1 MTAPVSH
8 SVVSGVSA
16 ISESQQ
22 IINVEASKS
31 KIVGDIMKQINRR
44 ELIKTT
50 AAGVGVALGTGAAG
64 GSDTVTS
71 ADPVG
76 PTQEVVSTFTAT
88 ATTANL
94 AIDVDDPT
102 DEDNWTTLD
111 IGAPLVELSGDE
123 TEGIPNPEI
132 SSDGTLMATSDQ
144 VTIPDLI
151 DVLLGLDPK
160 ETIVDALEALDIQE
174 DIIDALD
181 LQDDVVNP
189 LIDFINQLELD
200 ETQAEAIGQLVA
212 VLDEEFNFIPSE
224 ISDIFGVSQFVQNL
238 LLNPGSEIFGIPFLL
253 TILGIN
259 DMQDLVDAIIGSIDG
274 VSTIPELK
282 TFLIDQVQAL
292 DLAGVLAPVSLETE
306 ASIEGLADPDVDGVD
321 LLMEFPL
328 TTVTVTPVLDVA
340 GAPDDP
346 PPVDFDL
353 DIELTTGESGD
364 LTGTFTESDTPDT
377 ATATVVDN
385 QFTADITE
393 FDLVGLVDSLD
404 LVSLLEFIFA
414 QLQIDPSDY
423 PDFTIPEF
431 VDDADIV
438 SIVENAELLQLI
450 DGLIT
455 DEPGRHVIAADLDL
469 TFDDLQAVFE
479 DVDVG
484 PDAVPG
490 GDGPPT
496 DPDGNGVYEDVDG
509 DEKQTIFD
517 VQALFGGLDSEE
529 VQSNP
534 EAFNFNGDESPEK
547 VTIFDVQALFEK
559 LS

>member
-1 MTAPVSH
+1 M
-8 SVVSGVSA
+8 
-16 ISESQQ
+16 
-22 IINVEASKS
+22 
-31 KIVGDIMKQINRR
+31 
-44 ELIKTT
+44 
-50 AAGVGVALGTGAAG
+50 
-64 GSDTVTS
+64 
-71 ADPVG
+71 
-76 PTQEVVSTFTAT
+76 STFTAT

-111 IGAPLVELSGDE
+111 IDAPLVELSGDE
-123 TEGIPNPEI
+123 TEGIPDPEI
-132 SSDGTLMATSDQ
+132 HTDGTLIATSDQ
-144 VTIPDLI
+144 VKIPDLI
-151 DVLLGLDPK
+151 DVILGLDPK
-160 ETIVDALEALDIQE
+160 GTIVDALEALDIQE

-181 LQDDVVNP
+181 LQADVVNP

-212 VLDEEFNFIPSE
+212 VLDEEFDFIPPE
-224 ISDIFGVSQFVQNL
+224 ISDIFGVSQFVQSL
-238 LLNPGSEIFGIPFLL
+238 LLNPGSEIPLLL
-253 TILGIN
+253 TLLGIN

-274 VSTIPELK
+274 VGTIPELK

-328 TTVTVTPVLDVA
+328 TTVTVTPVLDVVDT
-340 GAPDDP
+340 PDDP
-346 PPVDFDL
+346 QSVDFDL
-353 DIELTTGESGD
+353 DIEPTTGESGD
-364 LTGTFTESDTPDT
+364 LTGTFTESDSPDLAT
-377 ATATVVDN
+377 ATAVDN

-404 LVSLLEFIFA
+404 LVALLEFVFA
-414 QLQIDPSDY
+414 QLQIDPDDY
-423 PDFTIPEF
+423 PEFTIPGF
-431 VDDADIV
+431 VEDADIV

-484 PDAVPG
+484 LGTVPG

-496 DPDGNGVYEDVDG
+496 DPGGNGVYEDVDG

-517 VQALFGGLDSEE
+517 VQALFEGLDSEA

-534 EAFNFNGDESPEK
+534 EAFNFNGDDNPEEGG

-559 LS
+559 L